1 MSVIP
6 LTIFFS
12 LLLAGLF
19 VALFA
24 WERSRRQLGGTARDS
39 LLPLAD
45 ETPRPAVAFGFAL
58 LPSVPRSGPSFAS
71 LSGGPVVISFRL
83 RAGAVGPPRACRDP
97 AVREVRQCESPCQHP
112 GRSL

>member
-24 WERSRRQLGGTARDS
+24 YERNQQQLGGAERDS
-39 LLPLAD
+39 LLPLA
-45 ETPRPAVAFGFAL
+45 EEKPRKTKPAAPATPPGT
-58 LPSVPRSGPSFAS
+58 
-71 LSGGPVVISFRL
+71 
-83 RAGAVGPPRACRDP
+83 PP
-97 AVREVRQCESPCQHP
+97 
-112 GRSL
+112 